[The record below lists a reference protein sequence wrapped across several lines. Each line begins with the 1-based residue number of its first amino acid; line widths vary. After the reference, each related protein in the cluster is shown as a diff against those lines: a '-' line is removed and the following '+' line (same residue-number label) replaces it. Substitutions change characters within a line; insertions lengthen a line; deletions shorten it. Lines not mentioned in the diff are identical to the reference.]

1 MHMVQALTALHDRM
15 LSPNPNWRQT
25 QVELYHASRAAALIN
40 AKLSQPLNAED
51 RDPLWATAALLGVAA
66 MSWLEA
72 SCVEEAWPLAPRQPS
87 DLDWIRISK
96 SKSAVWELTNPM
108 RIGGRFRSIAVEQ
121 VRSHEECEIVVAKLG
136 VDDLPKRL
144 LKLFE
149 FDDSSTVESSRYFT
163 ALKGLGQAM
172 AVESVRSN
180 ILILLRFIGTMTE
193 DFQLLLKER
202 DPRAL
207 LLQAFWYAKIKGPMW
222 WLNRRSEL
230 EGPAICKYLER
241 NHSDK
246 TEIMELL
253 SYPKSRFGLY

>member
-1 MHMVQALTALHDRM
+1 MVQALTALHDRM
-15 LSPNPNWRQT
+15 LLPTPNSRQT
-25 QVELYHASRAAALIN
+25 PVELYHASRAAALIN
-40 AKLSQPLNAED
+40 AKLSQPLNPED

-72 SCVEEAWPLAPRQPS
+72 SCVEEAWPLAPRHS
-87 DLDWIRISK
+87 TDLDWIRISK
-96 SKSAVWELTNPM
+96 SKSAVWELTEPM
-108 RIGGRFRSIAVEQ
+108 RVGGRFRSLAVEQ
-121 VRSHEECEIVVAKLG
+121 VQSQQESQIILAKLG
-136 VDDLPKRL
+136 VDDLPRRL

-149 FDDSSTVESSRYFT
+149 VDESSTVESSRYFI

-180 ILILLRFIGTMTE
+180 ILILLRYIGTMTD
-193 DFQLLLKER
+193 DFQLLLKEKDAR
-202 DPRAL
+202 SL
-207 LLQAFWYAKIKGPMW
+207 LLQAFWYAKIKGAVW

-241 NHSDK
+241 HYPDE

-253 SYPKSRFGLY
+253 SYPKSRFGMY